1 MKDIFSKITGWLG
14 GSFLKDTA
22 DVIDRFVQTK
32 EEKAEAMLLL
42 KEITHRQQLEVAQLE
57 FEAEKEL
64 NNRIKD
70 LEGTAK
76 DLNQAGIFG
85 KFILFLRGAQRPLW
99 GYGVAFL
106 DYMVFSGRW
115 AIETDE
121 LRSSF
126 WVINL
131 LVLGFLFGER
141 AVKNVAP
148 LILKNLNK
156 KIE

>member
-1 MKDIFSKITGWLG
+1 MDIFSKITGWLS
-14 GSFLKDTA
+14 GSFLKDTV
-22 DVIDRFVQTK
+22 DIVDRFVQTK

-42 KEITHRQQLEVAQLE
+42 KEVTHRQELELAKLA

-76 DLNQAGIFG
+76 DLNQAGFLG

-99 GYGVAFL
+99 GYGVGFM
-106 DYMVFSGRW
+106 DYMVFSGSW
-115 AIETDE
+115 VLENDQM
-121 LRSSF
+121 RSCF

-148 LILKNLNK
+148 ILLSKLSNK
-156 KIE
+156 KE